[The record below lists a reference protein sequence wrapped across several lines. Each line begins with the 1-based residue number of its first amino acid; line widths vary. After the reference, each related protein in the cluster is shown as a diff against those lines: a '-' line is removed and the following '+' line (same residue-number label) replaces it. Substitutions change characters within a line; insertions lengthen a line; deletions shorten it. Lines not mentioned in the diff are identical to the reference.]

1 MKKNESPVSRV
12 WREPNDGVTFWTAL
26 RLSESDLDKKD
37 TRSIDSAPLLDQIT
51 VPMRNLRF
59 DFFDDSGL
67 PRDSRVLMFYSFETE
82 ENLPRSGILHYHLGE
97 GRFVGPRHDR
107 ELTSA
112 ALEFLTVNGRLVA
125 LAPKI

>member
-1 MKKNESPVSRV
+1 
-12 WREPNDGVTFWTAL
+12 
-26 RLSESDLDKKD
+26 
-37 TRSIDSAPLLDQIT
+37 
-51 VPMRNLRF
+51 MRNLRF

-67 PRDSRVLMFYSFETE
+67 PRESRVLMFYSFETE

-112 ALEFLTVNGRLVA
+112 ALEFLTLKGRLVGG
-125 LAPKI
+125 PRT